1 MFTGLI
7 EDIGTISSIKRIG
20 NGAELIIESNFIC
33 DDLKIDDSVS
43 INGVCL
49 TATNINQN
57 KFQLIAVDET
67 LKKTNV
73 GNLRTGSKV
82 NLERAVKANSRLG
95 GHIVQGHVDCIGKI
109 KSILPQSKG
118 YILDIEYPF
127 EYRKYLINTGSI
139 TVNGVSLTVA
149 KIENKFFKIA
159 IIPHTW
165 GKTTFHL
172 NKVNDSVNL
181 EFDLLGKYIENMVI
195 FGNKK

>member
-7 EDIGTISSIKRIG
+7 EDIGIISSIKRIG
-20 NGAELIIESNFIC
+20 NGAELKIDSSIICN
-33 DDLKIDDSVS
+33 DLKIDDSVS

-49 TATNINQN
+49 TATNIIQT
-57 KFQLIAVDET
+57 KFDLVAVDET

-73 GNLRTGSKV
+73 GNIRVGSKV
-82 NLERAVKANSRLG
+82 NLERAVRADSRLG
-95 GHIVQGHVDCIGKI
+95 GHIVQGHIDCTGRI
-109 KSILPQSKG
+109 KSIIPQSKG
-118 YILDIEYPF
+118 YMIEIEYPIEF
-127 EYRKYLINTGSI
+127 RKYLINTGSI

-149 KIENKFFKIA
+149 NIENNTFKIA

-165 GKTTFHL
+165 DKTTFHL
-172 NKVNDSVNL
+172 LKANDVVNL